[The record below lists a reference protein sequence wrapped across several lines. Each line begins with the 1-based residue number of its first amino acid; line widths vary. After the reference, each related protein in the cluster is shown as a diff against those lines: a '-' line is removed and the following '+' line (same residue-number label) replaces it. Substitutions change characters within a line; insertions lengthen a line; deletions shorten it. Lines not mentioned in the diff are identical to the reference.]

1 MDDYVRANATVTV
14 TLDAH
19 LAMLLMSGI
28 RRMYV
33 AWVDSLTKE
42 EAERKI
48 EPDIHA
54 ARHLP
59 NHIAR
64 ALHELGDKVSNAE
77 VTFDTPVEII
87 K

>member
-1 MDDYVRANATVTV
+1 MDDYVRADATVTV
-14 TLDAH
+14 TLDAD

-28 RRMYV
+28 RQMDT
-33 AWVDSLTKE
+33 AWVASLTEE
-42 EAERKI
+42 EANRKI

-54 ARHLP
+54 ARNLP

-64 ALHELGDKVSNAE
+64 ALRELGEKVSTAE
-77 VTFDTPVEII
+77 VSFGTPAKII

>member
-1 MDDYVRANATVTV
+1 MDDYVRADATVTV
-14 TLDAH
+14 TLDED

-28 RRMYV
+28 RRMYI

-54 ARHLP
+54 ARNLP

-64 ALHELGDKVSNAE
+64 ALRDLGAKVSAAE
-77 VTFDTPVEII
+77 ISFDTPIKII
-87 K
+87 

>member
-1 MDDYVRANATVTV
+1 VDDYVRANATVTV
-14 TLDAH
+14 TLDAD

-28 RRMYV
+28 RRMYI

-54 ARHLP
+54 ARNLP

-64 ALHELGDKVSNAE
+64 AMRDLGEKVSTAE
-77 VTFDTPVEII
+77 LSFGKVEI

>member
-1 MDDYVRANATVTV
+1 MDDYVRADATVTV
-14 TLDAH
+14 TLTAEM
-19 LAMLLMSGI
+19 AMLFMSGI
-28 RRMYV
+28 RRMDNGWV
-33 AWVDSLTKE
+33 ASLTKE

-64 ALHELGDKVSNAE
+64 ALRDLGEKVSTAE
-77 VTFDTPVEII
+77 IAFNTPI
-87 K
+87 KISK

>member
-1 MDDYVRANATVTV
+1 MDEYVRANATVTV
-14 TLDAH
+14 TVDAD

-28 RRMYV
+28 RRMDA
-33 AWVDSLTKE
+33 AWTKSLTKE

-54 ARHLP
+54 ARNLP

-64 ALHELGDKVSNAE
+64 ALRELGEKVSNAE
-77 VTFDTPVEII
+77 VSFGTPVKII

>member
-1 MDDYVRANATVTV
+1 VDDFVRADATVTV
-14 TLDAH
+14 TVDAD

-33 AWVDSLTKE
+33 AWVDSLTEE
-42 EAERKI
+42 EANRKI

-54 ARHLP
+54 ARNLP

-64 ALHELGDKVSNAE
+64 ALRELGEKVGNAE
-77 VTFDTPVEII
+77 VSFGTPVEII